1 MNGVRMKKEQVLSI
15 NQMRKQRNL
24 IITYLL
30 FALVL
35 TIAFGTLQDPLRYTL
50 SNIGNR
56 FGWGPRIMFII
67 WALISGSAIEI
78 SFIFIMRLIRY
89 SGKLTTMFIG
99 LTSMSIILTGLVPA
113 LKNEFP
119 LWHTLHFIT
128 SGSIAFFFFFA
139 LVPLIKEI
147 IKLIPEYKRY
157 IFIWMGVIWAGSIT
171 VLILFKWS
179 AMFEIWFFV
188 SIILFLIYLT
198 FILYEKEVLEVYK
211 KKIQEEKC

>member
-1 MNGVRMKKEQVLSI
+1 MKEKKKLSLDQIKRQRMF
-15 NQMRKQRNL
+15 

-56 FGWGPRIMFII
+56 FGWGPRLMFII

-78 SFIFIMRLIRY
+78 AFIYIMKLIRY
-89 SGKLTTMFIG
+89 SDRLTYMFIG
-99 LTSMSIILTGLVPA
+99 LTSLSIILTGIVPA

-119 LWHTLHFIT
+119 FWHMLHFIT
-128 SGSIAFFFFFA
+128 SGSIAFFFLLA
-139 LVPLIKEI
+139 LVPLIRKI
-147 IKLIPEYKRY
+147 IVLIPEFKTL
-157 IFIWMGVIWAGSIT
+157 IFVWMGIIWAGSIT

-188 SIILFLIYLT
+188 TIILFLIYLS
-198 FILYEKEVLEVYK
+198 FYLYEKEILEAYH
-211 KKIQEEKC
+211 QELKTKESL

>member
-1 MNGVRMKKEQVLSI
+1 MNAHKSLTLQQLKR
-15 NQMRKQRNL
+15 QRTF

-78 SFIFIMRLIRY
+78 SFIYIMKLIKYSDRLTY
-89 SGKLTTMFIG
+89 MFIG
-99 LTSMSIILTGLVPA
+99 LTSASIIFTGIVPA

-139 LVPLIKEI
+139 IVPLIKKI
-147 IKLIPEYKRY
+147 ISLIPEYKTL

-188 SIILFLIYLT
+188 TIILFLIYLT
-198 FILYEKEVLEVYK
+198 FILYERKVLEVYLHQMK
-211 KKIQEEKC
+211 QKESQ